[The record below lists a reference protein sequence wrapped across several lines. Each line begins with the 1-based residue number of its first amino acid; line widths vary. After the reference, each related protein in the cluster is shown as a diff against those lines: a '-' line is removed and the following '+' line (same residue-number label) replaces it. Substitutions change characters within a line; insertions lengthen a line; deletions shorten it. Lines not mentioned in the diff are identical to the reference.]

1 MATLTALQVDQ
12 TPRTGIRAG
21 CLNWTENPAVQRLL
35 DVVVSV
41 LADEFIRTT
50 KQNPEAF
57 TDTME
62 AGKSSGEPSSGD
74 GGGRI

>member
-1 MATLTALQVDQ
+1 MATLTARQVDR

-21 CLNWTENPAVQRLL
+21 CLNWTEDPAVRRLL

-41 LADEFIRTT
+41 LADEFIRTA

-57 TDTME
+57 AGTME
-62 AGKSSGEPSSGD
+62 TGRSLGKPPSGD
-74 GGGRI
+74 RGGRT